1 MQNLPH
7 EKNINVVLIMEV
19 TYQHQISSR
28 GWHVYAKDVWR
39 KPRTGERLFAEKE
52 RDSRAL
58 VIDPYAVAFLRRD
71 KSKLIPVVVGHI
83 PQEISRFVFYFL
95 ERGGKVEGE
104 VLQAKYYPSPIPKGG
119 LEIPL
124 VVTFKIS
131 REKEAIITRLIDRIQ
146 QNYEP
151 VNLDYGQSDDID
163 FVVASGNE
171 ETENELD
178 ELDKGI
184 ILIDD
189 ENEEE

>member
-83 PQEISRFVFYFL
+83 PQEISRFVFLFF
-95 ERGGKVEGE
+95 G
-104 VLQAKYYPSPIPKGG
+104 
-119 LEIPL
+119 
-124 VVTFKIS
+124 
-131 REKEAIITRLIDRIQ
+131 TRW
-146 QNYEP
+146 
-151 VNLDYGQSDDID
+151 
-163 FVVASGNE
+163 
-171 ETENELD
+171 
-178 ELDKGI
+178 
-184 ILIDD
+184 
-189 ENEEE
+189 